1 MKKKILKKVLPAII
15 AIAIGYYSYSF
26 YEYRE
31 SKSKITLYGNVD
43 IKEVSTSFRVAGRL
57 KELFF
62 DEGDFVKKGDL
73 LAALENDTFSND
85 LELAQANLDS
95 AKASL
100 ENAERKFKRT
110 KELFKNDSASKQE
123 YDDDKFALEQV
134 KAEFNAQK
142 AKVKI
147 SQTAFN
153 DTSLRAPSD
162 AFVMTRAFEN
172 GSMLA
177 QNQTVYELSLTNQA
191 YVRAYVDEKDLGKIV
206 NGSEVKI
213 KTDSNTEY
221 EGQIGFISPK
231 AEFTP
236 KSVETTSLRTEL
248 VYRLRITVKNPDS
261 KLKQGMPVT
270 VLVKLQ
276 EERE

>member
-1 MKKKILKKVLPAII
+1 MKKKILKNALPVLAALIVC
-15 AIAIGYYSYSF
+15 YSSYAF
-26 YEYRE
+26 YKYHE

-43 IKEVSTSFRVAGRL
+43 IKEVSASFRVAGRL

-73 LAALENDTFSND
+73 LAILENDTFAND
-85 LELAQANLDS
+85 LELAKANLDI
-95 AKASL
+95 AKAAL
-100 ENAERKFKRT
+100 ENTERKFKRT

-123 YDDDKFALEQV
+123 YDDDKSAFEQN
-134 KAEFNAQK
+134 KAQFEAQK

-153 DTSLRAPSD
+153 DTNLRAPSD

-177 QNQTVYELSLTNQA
+177 QNQTVYELSLSNQA

-206 NGSEVKI
+206 NGADVKI

-221 EGQIGFISPK
+221 DGQIGFISPK

-236 KSVETTSLRTEL
+236 KSVETTNLRTQL
-248 VYRLRITVKNPDS
+248 VYRLRITIKNADA

-270 VLVKLQ
+270 VLLKL
-276 EERE
+276 